1 MEFYRGYMNKMFL
14 KIGFGM
20 LALVGMVW
28 PSSGAVAGMKT
39 LPGHVPKVVP
49 QLAASG
55 RLSSATNLYL
65 SIGLPL
71 HNRDALAVLL
81 QQTYDPASTN
91 YHHYLTPD
99 EFTSRFGPTEQ
110 DYQAVLNFA
119 RTNGLTVAKTHG
131 NRMLVDVVAKT
142 PDVERV
148 FHVNL
153 MTYHHPTEARDF
165 YAPDAEPSVDASLPI
180 LAVQGIN
187 NYVLP
192 HPMLHKRP
200 ATLPLPSVGSG
211 PQGGYMGQDFRTAY
225 LPGGAVN
232 GSGQIVGLLQFDGYF
247 PSDIQTYESLAGLTN
262 VPLQNVLLDGFNGQP
277 GPNNDEVCLDIEMS
291 ISMAPALA
299 KVVLFEAGPFG
310 NPDDILNSM
319 AASNQIKQ
327 LSASWGYGIDA
338 TTEQIYLQFALQ
350 GQTYLNA
357 SGDGDAWLG
366 PIPFGCLEDPY
377 VTVVGG
383 TTLTMNGVAASYA
396 SERAWNW
403 GNVGDYNW
411 NPDGYA
417 GTSGGISTDVAIPVW
432 QQGVNMVT
440 NLGSTTFRNVPDIA
454 LTADNIFVV
463 SSGGSQGIFGGTSAA
478 TPLWAGFMALINQQ
492 AAANGR
498 PSIGFLAPTVYALAS
513 TTNYAACFHDITLG
527 DNTWDQSL
535 TKFFAV
541 PGYDLCTGWGTPN
554 GTNLINYLT
563 AAGTTI
569 VAPVIPAP
577 KQPWGNTLGVM
588 NGSNP
593 NGLWTL
599 FIQDDGNQ
607 YAGTNYNGWA
617 VNLTTANPIGNAA
630 DNELG
635 ASLTNLAVTTGS
647 HWSATMTL
655 TNYGPSSSSGV
666 IVTALLPDPSGVT
679 LLSTSSSI
687 AGSSI
692 LSAGETLTWNVGFL
706 PAGAG
711 GTLTFNY
718 LATAAGVYTNGASVS
733 ATTLDP
739 NSDNNT
745 AGLVAVVSSTPP
757 VIVPHLGFGAHG
769 GFQLSITN
777 DSGSSVVIQA
787 STNLTTWLPVFT
799 NVAPFT
805 FTNLDSTNYPQRFYR
820 AIVGQ

>member
-1 MEFYRGYMNKMFL
+1 MEFYRGYMNKTFL

-28 PSSGAVAGMKT
+28 PSSGAVAGTKT
-39 LPGHVPKVVP
+39 LPGHVPRVVP

-55 RLSSATNLYL
+55 RLSAATNLYL

-71 HNRDALAVLL
+71 HNRDALALLL

-119 RTNGLTVAKTHG
+119 RTNVLTVAKTHG
-131 NRMLVDVVAKT
+131 NRMLVDVLAKT
-142 PDVERV
+142 PDVERAFNV
-148 FHVNL
+148 HL

-200 ATLPLPSVGSG
+200 ANLPLPSLGSG
-211 PQGGYMGQDFRTAY
+211 PQGSYMGQDFRTAY

-262 VPLQNVLLDGFNGQP
+262 VPLQNVLLDGYNGQP

-299 KVVLFEAGPFG
+299 KVVLFEGGPFG

-319 AASNQIKQ
+319 ASSNQIKQ

-440 NLGSTTFRNVPDIA
+440 NLGSTTFRNVPDVA

-513 TTNYAACFHDITLG
+513 TTNYAACFHDVTLG
-527 DNTWDQSL
+527 NNAWDQSL

-617 VNLTTANPIGNAA
+617 VNLTTANPVGNAA

-635 ASLTNLAVTTGS
+635 ISSTNLAVTTGS
-647 HWSATMTL
+647 HWSATVTL
-655 TNYGPSSSSGV
+655 TNYGPSSSSGI

-679 LLSTSSSI
+679 LLSTGSSI

-692 LSAGETLTWNVGFL
+692 VSAGETLTWNVGSL
-706 PAGAG
+706 PVGSG
-711 GTLTFNY
+711 GTLTLNY

-733 ATTLDP
+733 ATTSDP
-739 NSDNNT
+739 NSDNN
-745 AGLVAVVSSTPP
+745 AVGLLAVVNSTPP